1 MGKKELHILYTGF
14 MTQTDR
20 DTMSSMGPDSTGPDS
35 MGAISTGA
43 DGSPPAVP
51 PTLQILEPE
60 VRKHHRRKRKL
71 LEFTHSSTKATM
83 IMLAAAVAAIVIENT
98 PALPY
103 FADFWHSFELG
114 FSIGDFSPHMS
125 IGHFINDFLMALFFL
140 LVGLEIKFEMTAGE
154 LTNPRQ
160 AMLPI
165 VAAFGGAV
173 VPAFVYIAVN
183 MGGGFERGWGV
194 PMANDIAFCLGIL
207 ALLGERVPLGLRAFL
222 STATIADDMIAI
234 MVIAIFYTA
243 DLDILWLVGGLA
255 LFAVLLVL
263 NRLHIY
269 DIIWYLLIGLF
280 MWVCFLMSG
289 VHATLAGVLLALA
302 IPARSQ
308 VKLERAPQWFV
319 ARARSAR
326 ERYDPGEPDIVQK
339 EYLGEIEKIGH
350 MSRMTIP
357 PITRLDYRLH
367 IPVYFFVLPLFA
379 FSNAAVALESMNL
392 MEVLANP
399 VFIGVF
405 FGLLVG
411 KPAGIFLAS
420 WLTVKLK
427 LSDLPE
433 GVNWGHMAGVSVL
446 GGVGFTMAI
455 FVTNLAFADADVIAV
470 AKVAILAASVIAGIL
485 GFIILRQRALC
496 AICDDEEEE

>member
-1 MGKKELHILYTGF
+1 
-14 MTQTDR
+14 
-20 DTMSSMGPDSTGPDS
+20 MSSMGPDSTGPDS

-222 STATIADDMIAI
+222 STATIADDMILYCRLGHTLARGRFGS
-234 MVIAIFYTA
+234 VRRAACAEQVAHLRHYLVFTYRPVHVGVFSHVGRA
-243 DLDILWLVGGLA
+243 CHVGGCA
-255 LFAVLLVL
+255 SGAGDSRAITGEVGACPAVV
-263 NRLHIY
+263 R
-269 DIIWYLLIGLF
+269 G
-280 MWVCFLMSG
+280 
-289 VHATLAGVLLALA
+289 
-302 IPARSQ
+302 ARSIC
-308 VKLERAPQWFV
+308 
-319 ARARSAR
+319 ART
-326 ERYDPGEPDIVQK
+326 
-339 EYLGEIEKIGH
+339 L
-350 MSRMTIP
+350 
-357 PITRLDYRLH
+357 
-367 IPVYFFVLPLFA
+367 
-379 FSNAAVALESMNL
+379 
-392 MEVLANP
+392 
-399 VFIGVF
+399 
-405 FGLLVG
+405 
-411 KPAGIFLAS
+411 
-420 WLTVKLK
+420 
-427 LSDLPE
+427 
-433 GVNWGHMAGVSVL
+433 
-446 GGVGFTMAI
+446 
-455 FVTNLAFADADVIAV
+455 
-470 AKVAILAASVIAGIL
+470 
-485 GFIILRQRALC
+485 
-496 AICDDEEEE
+496 